1 LPRRIKTALNPHGVA
16 VVVEAAHLCMAMRGV
31 HKPGATTVTS
41 ALLGAFRDNPVTR
54 AELFQLLG
62 PVGVRR

>member
-1 LPRRIKTALNPHGVA
+1 MDILEFNRRFMLIEEELGLFPDTRVTD
-16 VVVEAAHLCMAMRGV
+16 
-31 HKPGATTVTS
+31 PGWASTVTS